1 MKFKIFLVF
10 LCFSWKTLS
19 KVILID
25 PGHGGHDLGTQGV
38 VIGKKN
44 HVVYEKEVALKL
56 AQFLKEELQKKHQVY
71 LTRVDDSFV
80 SLDAR
85 AKMADTVKA
94 DLFLSLHFNSN
105 KDRTAQGIETFYL
118 DNHKD
123 IAVKKVEDVENVGLE
138 GKKTVINH
146 ILIDLSIKLTTKESK
161 ILAKKVHE
169 SSLNSL
175 KKGFPVKDR
184 KFKPGL
190 LYVLALSKRPGV
202 LVEGGF
208 MSHKQ
213 EMQRIHS
220 DTFLKL
226 YAKGIAEGVENY
238 FKK

>member
-1 MKFKIFLVF
+1 MKLLFFLF
-10 LCFSWKTLS
+10 LLFFSVKTLC

-25 PGHGGHDLGTQGV
+25 PGHGGHDLGTKGLV
-38 VIGKKN
+38 LGKKSYL
-44 HVVYEKEVALKL
+44 VYEKEMSLKL
-56 AQFLKEELQKKHQVY
+56 AQFLKVELQKKHQVY
-71 LTRVDDSFV
+71 LTRVDDSYV

-105 KDRTAQGIETFYL
+105 QDRSAQGIETFYL
-118 DNHKD
+118 DNHND
-123 IAVKKVEDVENVGLE
+123 VAVKKVEDVENIGLE

-161 ILAKKVHE
+161 KLAENIHIN
-169 SSLNSL
+169 SLSAL
-175 KKGFPVKDR
+175 KKGFPVRDR

-213 EMQRIHS
+213 EMQRINS

-226 YAKGIAEGVENY
+226 YAKGIAVGVEKY
-238 FKK
+238 LQK